1 MKAIVLA
8 AGYATRLYPL
18 TLNRAKPLLEVA
30 GRPMMEH
37 VLLRVGCIDEVDD
50 VFVVTND
57 RFYSDFVNWARSF
70 APSYSKPIHVL
81 NDGTRTNEDRLG
93 AIGDL
98 AFVINQEQICDDC
111 LVVAGDNLFDF
122 DLRQFVK
129 FFKEHGTTVGLYV
142 VEDVDLVRRY
152 SVVELDERG
161 RIIYFEE
168 KPQNPKTN
176 LVAICLYLLKRTDL
190 PLLREYRC
198 DGQPMDAPGYFIQ
211 WLHKRTEVYGFT
223 FHGRWFDIGDHK
235 SLQLANC
242 VFSKLRGG

>member
-1 MKAIVLA
+1 
-8 AGYATRLYPL
+8 
-18 TLNRAKPLLEVA
+18 E
-30 GRPMMEH
+30 
-37 VLLRVGCIDEVDD
+37 IDI

-57 RFYSDFVNWARSF
+57 RFHCDFVNWAQSF

-81 NDGTRTNEDRLG
+81 NDGTRTNESRLG

-98 AFVINQEQICDDC
+98 VFVVNQERICDDC

-122 DLRQFVK
+122 ELRQFVE

-142 VEDVDLVRRY
+142 VKDMDLVRRY
-152 SVVELDERG
+152 SIVELDAQG

-176 LVAICLYLLKRTDL
+176 LVAICLYLLKQTDL
-190 PLLREYRC
+190 PLLHEYQC

-211 WLHKRTEVYGFT
+211 WLHKRTEVYGFP
-223 FHGRWFDIGDHK
+223 FHGIWFDIGDHK
-235 SLQLANC
+235 SLEQANR
-242 VFSKLRGG
+242 VFSKLQEE